1 MRLLE
6 TVRSATDEVDSFLGI
21 RRDTEHEATTGI
33 KNEFMQLWDGFN
45 TRAEQRVVVL
55 GATNRPYAI
64 DPAALRRHASFSLPC
79 LLTPRPWSDACS
91 M

>member
-1 MRLLE
+1 MHLLM
-6 TVRSATDEVDSFLGI
+6 TARPASDEVDSFLGI

-33 KNEFMQLWDGFN
+33 KNEFMQLWDGFQ

-64 DPAALRRHASFSLPC
+64 DPAALRRHAPASLPAC
-79 LLTPRPWSDACS
+79 LYYG
-91 M
+91 